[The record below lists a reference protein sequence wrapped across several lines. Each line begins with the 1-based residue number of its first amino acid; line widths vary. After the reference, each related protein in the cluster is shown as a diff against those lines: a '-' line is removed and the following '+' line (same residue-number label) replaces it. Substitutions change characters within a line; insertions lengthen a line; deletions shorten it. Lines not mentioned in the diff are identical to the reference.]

1 VRSPH
6 RVTDDVLGSLR
17 GIPASRARLDATE
30 LDLIDRA
37 RRTGATWAD
46 IASALGLASR
56 QAAEQ
61 RRLRLAT
68 SVGRLRQQALDD
80 GLSAAIADLR
90 DAVAELDRRI
100 GADRRWDTR
109 FPRAELV
116 RMTLGA
122 ALTAPPGGM
131 FSLVSDA
138 VGDLSACAAT
148 FTRPTQAAVDRLL
161 AALEAATPTG

>member
-1 VRSPH
+1 M
-6 RVTDDVLGSLR
+6 TDDVLDSLR

-122 ALTAPPGGM
+122 ALTAPPGGL
-131 FSLVSDA
+131 FSLASDA
-138 VGDLSACAAT
+138 VGDLSASAAT